1 MLPNPWDTIEE
12 KYQLDSMVEGTI
24 TRVTPYGANVELE
37 SGVMGVIQVSEI
49 DWGYVEK
56 PSDVLK
62 KYMVL
67 PLKVTKVDK
76 EARLIYLSRKNTLPN
91 PWDGIEKIYKLND
104 IVKGKATRIKN
115 FGAFIQLDKGMEGFI
130 PISEIDW
137 ERIKHPSEI
146 LKKIMNTN

>member
-67 PLKVTKVDK
+67 PLKVTKV
-76 EARLIYLSRKNTLPN
+76 
-91 PWDGIEKIYKLND
+91 
-104 IVKGKATRIKN
+104 
-115 FGAFIQLDKGMEGFI
+115 
-130 PISEIDW
+130 
-137 ERIKHPSEI
+137 
-146 LKKIMNTN
+146 